1 MIRIVVL
8 AVFAILAAAAQP
20 AFHLTDGD
28 RVVFYGDSITDQ
40 RLYTTFVETYVRTR
54 FPNMKVKFTHSG
66 WGGDRVSGGGGG
78 LVETRLYR
86 DVAPYKPTVVTI
98 MLGMND
104 ARYRTFDEDL
114 FKAYSGGYQ
123 KLITMIRALAPGV
136 RITAIRPSP
145 YDEVTRAATV
155 PGGYNT
161 VLVKYGEFLAQ
172 LAADERLTLAD
183 LNAPVVKM
191 LEKANAANAAD
202 AQKIIP
208 DKVHPGAAGHLIMAG
223 ALLKDWKAPALVSTV
238 TISSADGRQARAE
251 GTKIE
256 GLSFK
261 GPMSGS
267 QVSGYVWTQTDE
279 ALPMP
284 VNFEDPVMALAVRSS
299 DFMETLNRQT
309 LKITNLRPGHYALR
323 IDGQQVGVF
332 TDKAFTQGLDLAS
345 LPTPMM
351 RQAAEVHQW
360 TLKRTGIHNVR
371 WRTLEVPLAD
381 DGLEETAAAMNAL
394 DELDAEM
401 EERQIAASKPLARM
415 YEVVAVAAAA
425 ATVPNGFTP
434 IFNGKDLTGWHISK
448 TNHHGTTPDW
458 KVADGV
464 LTGSQQPAGK
474 GGILLTDKRYKNF
487 EVYAEINPDW
497 GCDGGLFLRS
507 SEKGEAYQV
516 LLDYREGGTLFG
528 VYGERL
534 QGVPTHSIK
543 EWEKYYRKGEW
554 NAVRARIQG
563 EIPRITVWVNGEQ
576 VTSWSDTANHAAGN
590 AVDGMIAVQVHG
602 GNKIWKEG
610 GQHRFRN
617 IAVRELP

>member
-1 MIRIVVL
+1 MIRIALL
-8 AVFAILAAAAQP
+8 ALFAILSVAAQP
-20 AFHLTDGD
+20 AFHLSDGD

-54 FPNMKVKFTHSG
+54 FPNMNVKFTHSG

-78 LVETRLYR
+78 LAETRLYR
-86 DVAPYKPTVVTI
+86 DVAPYRPTVVTI

-123 KLITMIRALAPGV
+123 KLVTMIRALAPGV

-155 PGGYNT
+155 PGGYNP
-161 VLVKYGEFLAQ
+161 VLVKYGDFLAE
-172 LAADERLTLAD
+172 LAANERLALAD

-191 LEKANAANAAD
+191 LEKANATNAAD
-202 AQKIIP
+202 AQRIIP

-223 ALLKDWKAPALVSTV
+223 ALLKDWNAPALVSAV
-238 TISSADGRQARAE
+238 TISSADGRQAKAE
-251 GTKIE
+251 GTKIAD
-256 GLSFK
+256 LSFK
-261 GPMSGS
+261 GPMAGA
-267 QVSGYVWTQTDE
+267 QVSGYAWTQADE
-279 ALPMP
+279 ALPMAI
-284 VNFEDPVMALAVRSS
+284 NFEDPVMALAVRSS
-299 DFMETLNRQT
+299 DFMETLNKQT

-332 TDKAFTQGLDLAS
+332 TDKAFAAGLDLAS
-345 LPTPMM
+345 LPTPMAL
-351 RQAAEVHQW
+351 QSAEVHRW

-381 DGLEETAAAMNAL
+381 DGLEATAAAMNAL
-394 DELDAEM
+394 DELDAEL
-401 EERQIAASKPLARM
+401 EERQIAAAKPMARR
-415 YEVVAVAAAA
+415 YEVVAVPASA

-543 EWEKYYRKGEW
+543 EWEKYYKKGEW
-554 NAVRARIQG
+554 NTVRARIQG
-563 EIPRITVWVNGEQ
+563 DIPRITVWVNGEQ

-610 GQHRFRN
+610 GQHKFRN

>member
-1 MIRIVVL
+1 MIRIVLL
-8 AVFAILAAAAQP
+8 ALFAALALAAQP

-54 FPNMKVKFTHSG
+54 FPNMNVKFTHSG

-123 KLITMIRALAPGV
+123 KLVTMIRALAPGV

-155 PGGYNT
+155 PGGYNP
-161 VLVKYGEFLAQ
+161 VLVKYGDFLAE
-172 LAADERLTLAD
+172 LAANERLTLAD

-191 LEKANAANAAD
+191 LEKANAANAGD

-223 ALLKDWKAPALVSTV
+223 ALLKDWKAPALVSSV
-238 TISSADGRQARAE
+238 TISSPDGRQAKAE
-251 GTKIE
+251 GTKLQD
-256 GLSFK
+256 LSFK
-261 GPMSGS
+261 GPMAGA
-267 QVSGYVWTQTDE
+267 QVSGFAWTQTDD

-284 VNFEDPVMALAVRSS
+284 INFEDPVVALAVRSS
-299 DFMETLNRQT
+299 DFTETLNRQT

-332 TDKAFTQGLDLAS
+332 TDKAFAAGLDLAS
-345 LPTPMM
+345 LPTPMA

-371 WRTLEVPLAD
+371 WRTLEVPLVD
-381 DGLEETAAAMNAL
+381 DGLTRTPAALNAL
-394 DELDAEM
+394 DELDAEL
-401 EERQIAASKPLARM
+401 EARQIAAAKPIPRR
-415 YEVVAVAAAA
+415 YEVVAVPASA

-434 IFNGKDLTGWHISK
+434 IFNGKDLSGWHISK

-458 KVADGV
+458 KVTDGV

-543 EWEKYYRKGEW
+543 EWEKHYKKGEW

>member
-1 MIRIVVL
+1 MTRL
-8 AVFAILAAAAQP
+8 AVLILFAILSLAAQP
-20 AFHLTDGD
+20 AFHLNDGD

-54 FPNMKVKFTHSG
+54 FPNLNVKFTHSG

-86 DVAPYKPTVVTI
+86 DVAPYRPTVVTI

-104 ARYRTFDEDL
+104 ARYRAFDEDL
-114 FKAYSGGYQ
+114 FKAYSGGFQ
-123 KLITMIRALAPGV
+123 KLVTMIRALAPGV

-145 YDEVTRAATV
+145 YDEVTRTPTF
-155 PGGYNT
+155 PGGYNP
-161 VLVKYGEFLAQ
+161 VLVKYGDFLAQ
-172 LAADERLTLAD
+172 YAAEEQMTVAD
-183 LNAPVVKM
+183 LNGPVVRM
-191 LEKANAANAAD
+191 LEKAKISNAAGASN
-202 AQKIIP
+202 IIP
-208 DKVHPGAAGHLIMAG
+208 DRVHPGAAGHLIMAG
-223 ALLKDWKAPALVSTV
+223 ALLKAWNAPSLVSS
-238 TISSADGRQARAE
+238 ISLDATAAKPLSAE
-251 GTKIE
+251 GTKVNN
-256 GLSFK
+256 LK
-261 GPMSGS
+261 TTGS
-267 QVSGYVWTQTDE
+267 ISWTQTDS

-284 VNFEDPVMALAVRSS
+284 INFDDPVVALAVRSS
-299 DFMETLNRQT
+299 DFMDTLNRQS
-309 LKITNLRPGHYALR
+309 LKAANLKPGHYALR

-332 TDKAFTQGLDLAS
+332 DDKAFAAGLDLAA
-345 LPTPMM
+345 LPTPMAQ
-351 RQAAEVHQW
+351 QAAEVHQL
-360 TLKRTGIHNVR
+360 TLKRTGIHNIR
-371 WRTLEVPLAD
+371 WRSLEVPLAG
-381 DGLEETAAAMNAL
+381 DGLTTNAAAMNAL
-394 DELDAEM
+394 DQLDAEL
-401 EERQIAASKPLARM
+401 EARQIAAAQPLPRH
-415 YEVVAVAAAA
+415 YEIVAVPAVAAS
-425 ATVPNGFTP
+425 VPQGFTP
-434 IFNGKDLTGWHISK
+434 IFNGKDLSGWHISK
-448 TNHHGTTPDW
+448 TNHHGTTPEW
-458 KVADGV
+458 KVENGV
-464 LTGSQQPAGK
+464 LTGMQNPTGK

-534 QGVPTHSIK
+534 QGVPTHSIA
-543 EWEKYYRKGEW
+543 EWEKYYKKGEW
-554 NAVRARIQG
+554 NSVRARIRG
-563 EIPRITVWVNGEQ
+563 DVPNITVWVNGQQ

>member
-1 MIRIVVL
+1 MTRL
-8 AVFAILAAAAQP
+8 AVLLLFAILSLAAQP
-20 AFHLTDGD
+20 AFHLSDGD

-40 RLYTTFVETYVRTR
+40 RLYTTFVETFVRTR
-54 FPNMKVKFTHSG
+54 FPEMKVKFTHSG

-78 LVETRLYR
+78 LVETRVFR
-86 DVAPYKPTVVTI
+86 DVAPYRPTVVTI

-104 ARYRTFDEDL
+104 ARYRPFDEDL
-114 FKAYSGGYQ
+114 FKAYSDGYQ
-123 KLITMIRALAPGV
+123 KLIALIRASTPGV

-145 YDEVTRAATV
+145 YDEVTRTPTV
-155 PGGYNT
+155 NGGYNP
-161 VLVKYGEFLAQ
+161 VLVKYGDFLAA
-172 LAADERLTLAD
+172 LAANERLTLAD
-183 LNAPVVKM
+183 LNGPVVKM
-191 LEKANAANAAD
+191 LEKANSTNAAD
-202 AQKIIP
+202 APKIIP
-208 DKVHPGAAGHLIMAG
+208 DKVHPGPAGHLIMAG
-223 ALLKDWKAPALVSTV
+223 ALLKAWNAPALVSAV
-238 TISSADGRQARAE
+238 AISSPDAKQVKAE
-251 GTKIE
+251 GTKIQ
-256 GLSFK
+256 GLSFL
-261 GPMSGS
+261 GPMSGAL
-267 QVSGYVWTQTDE
+267 VSGYTWTQTDA

-284 VNFEDPVMALAVRSS
+284 VSLDDPVVALAVRSS

-332 TDKAFTQGLDLAS
+332 DDKAFAAGLDLAS
-345 LPTPMM
+345 LPTPMA

-360 TLKRTGIHNVR
+360 TLKRANIHNTR
-371 WRTLEVPLAD
+371 WRTLQVPLAE
-381 DGLEETAAAMNAL
+381 DGLEENQTAMNAL
-394 DELDAEM
+394 DELSGEL
-401 EERQIAASKPLARM
+401 EERQIAAAQPLPRK
-415 YEVVAVAAAA
+415 YEVVAVPAVAAS
-425 ATVPNGFTP
+425 VPQGFTP
-434 IFNGKDLTGWHISK
+434 IFNGKDLSGWHISK

-464 LTGSQQPAGK
+464 LTGSQNPTGK

-507 SEKGEAYQV
+507 SERGEAYQV

-528 VYGERL
+528 IYGERL

-543 EWEKYYRKGEW
+543 EWEKYYKKGEW
-554 NAVRARIQG
+554 NSVRARIRG
-563 EIPRITVWVNGEQ
+563 DIPNITVWVNGEQ

>member
-1 MIRIVVL
+1 MKRL
-8 AVFAILAAAAQP
+8 AVVFLLAIVSLAAQP
-20 AFHLTDGD
+20 VFHLSDGD

-54 FPNMKVKFTHSG
+54 FPNMNVKFTHSG

-78 LVETRLYR
+78 LVEARLYR
-86 DVAPYKPTVVTI
+86 DVAPYRPTVVTI

-104 ARYRTFDEDL
+104 ARYRAFDEDL

-123 KLITMIRALAPGV
+123 KLVTMIRAIAPDV

-145 YDEVTRAATV
+145 YDEVTRTPTV
-155 PGGYNT
+155 AGGYNP
-161 VLVKYGEFLAQ
+161 VLVKYGDFLAQ
-172 LAADERLTLAD
+172 YAADERLTLAD
-183 LNAPVVKM
+183 LNEPVVKM

-202 AQKIIP
+202 ALKIIP
-208 DKVHPGAAGHLIMAG
+208 DRVHPGAAGHLIMAG
-223 ALLKDWKAPALVSTV
+223 ALLKAWNAPALVSAV
-238 TISSADGRQARAE
+238 TIDSAIASHVKAE
-251 GTKIE
+251 ETEVKA
-256 GLSFK
+256 LK
-261 GPMSGS
+261 LGPMSQAFFS
-267 QVSGYVWTQTDE
+267 SASWTQTDS
-279 ALPMP
+279 ALPMAI
-284 VNFEDPVMALAVRSS
+284 NFDDPVVALAVRSS

-309 LKITNLRPGHYALR
+309 LKVARLKPGYYALR

-332 TDKAFTQGLDLAS
+332 DERAFAAGLDLAA
-345 LPTPMM
+345 LPTPMA
-351 RQAAEVHQW
+351 RQAAEVYQW
-360 TLKRTGIHNVR
+360 TLKRSGIHNTR

-394 DELDAEM
+394 DELDREL
-401 EERQIAASKPLARM
+401 EERQIKAAKPLPRH
-415 YEVVAVAAAA
+415 YEIVPVPAVAAS
-425 ATVPNGFTP
+425 VPQGFTP
-434 IFNGKDLTGWHISK
+434 ILNGKDLSGWHISK

-458 KVADGV
+458 KVVDGV
-464 LTGSQQPAGK
+464 LTGSQNPSGK

-507 SEKGEAYQV
+507 SERGEAYQV

-534 QGVPTHSIK
+534 QNVPTHSIA
-543 EWEKYYRKGEW
+543 EWEKYYKKGEW
-554 NAVRARIQG
+554 NSVRARIRG
-563 EIPRITVWVNGEQ
+563 DIPSITVWVNGQQ
-576 VTSWSDTANHAAGN
+576 VTSWSDTANHAVGN
-590 AVDGMIAVQVHG
+590 AVDGMVAVQVHG

>member
-1 MIRIVVL
+1 MIRIALL
-8 AVFAILAAAAQP
+8 ALFAILSVAAQP
-20 AFHLTDGD
+20 AFHLSDGD

-78 LVETRLYR
+78 LVETRIYR
-86 DVAPYKPTVVTI
+86 DVAPYRPTVVTI

-114 FKAYSGGYQ
+114 FKAYAGGYQ
-123 KLITMIRALAPGV
+123 KLVSMIRAVAPGA

-155 PGGYNT
+155 PGGYNP
-161 VLVKYGEFLAQ
+161 VLVKYGDFLAE
-172 LAADERLTLAD
+172 LAANERLTLAD

-191 LEKANAANAAD
+191 LQKANAASAAD

-223 ALLKDWKAPALVSTV
+223 ALLKDWNAPALVSAV
-238 TISSADGRQARAE
+238 TISSPDGRQAKAE
-251 GTKIE
+251 GTKVE
-256 GLSFK
+256 NLSFT
-261 GPMSGS
+261 GPMSGA
-267 QVSGYVWTQTDE
+267 QVSGFAWTQTDE

-284 VNFEDPVMALAVRSS
+284 INFEDPVVALAVRSS
-299 DFMETLNRQT
+299 EFVETLNRQT
-309 LKITNLRPGHYALR
+309 LKITNLRPGQYALR
-323 IDGQQVGVF
+323 IDAQQVGVF
-332 TDKAFTQGLDLAS
+332 TDKAFAAGLDLAS
-345 LPTPMM
+345 LPTPMA

-381 DGLEETAAAMNAL
+381 DGIEENAAAMNAL
-394 DELDAEM
+394 DELASEL
-401 EERQIAASKPLARM
+401 EERQIAAAQPVARR
-415 YEVVAVAAAA
+415 YEVVAVPASA
-425 ATVPNGFTP
+425 ATVPQGFTP
-434 IFNGKDLTGWHISK
+434 VFNGKDLTGWHISK

-458 KVADGV
+458 KVVDGV

-543 EWEKYYRKGEW
+543 EWEKYYKKGEW

>member
-1 MIRIVVL
+1 MKRLALLFLLAIVSL
-8 AVFAILAAAAQP
+8 AAQP
-20 AFHLTDGD
+20 AFHLSGGD

-54 FPNMKVKFTHSG
+54 FPNMNVKFTHSG

-78 LVETRLYR
+78 LVETRIYR
-86 DVAPYKPTVVTI
+86 DVAPYRPTVVTI

-104 ARYRTFDEDL
+104 ARYRAFDDDL
-114 FKAYSGGYQ
+114 FKAYSGGFQ
-123 KLITMIRALAPGV
+123 KLVTMIRAVAPGA

-145 YDEVTRAATV
+145 YDEVTRTPTFA
-155 PGGYNT
+155 GGYNP
-161 VLVKYGEFLAQ
+161 VLVKYGDFLAEY
-172 LAADERLTLAD
+172 AANERLTVAD
-183 LNAPVVKM
+183 LNAPVVRM
-191 LEKANAANAAD
+191 LERANAANAAD
-202 AQKIIP
+202 ALKIIP
-208 DKVHPGAAGHLIMAG
+208 DRVHPGAAGHLIMAG
-223 ALLKDWKAPALVSTV
+223 ALLKDWNAPALVSAV
-238 TISSADGRQARAE
+238 TIDSAIASHVKAE
-251 GTKIE
+251 GTEVKA
-256 GLSFK
+256 LK
-261 GPMSGS
+261 LGPMSQTLFAGAS
-267 QVSGYVWTQTDE
+267 WTQTDS

-284 VNFEDPVMALAVRSS
+284 INFDDPVVALAVRSS

-309 LKITNLRPGHYALR
+309 LKVAHLKPGHYALR

-332 TDKAFTQGLDLAS
+332 DEKAFAAGLDLAA
-345 LPTPMM
+345 LPTPMA
-351 RQAAEVHQW
+351 RQAAEVHEL
-360 TLKRTGIHNVR
+360 TLKRTGIHNIR
-371 WRTLEVPLAD
+371 WRSLEVPLAG
-381 DGLEETAAAMNAL
+381 DGLEESAKAIQAL
-394 DELDAEM
+394 DELDGEL
-401 EERQIAASKPLARM
+401 EERQIAAAKPLPRH
-415 YEVVAVAAAA
+415 YEVVSVPAVAAS
-425 ATVPNGFTP
+425 VPQGFTP
-434 IFNGKDLTGWHISK
+434 IFNGKDLSGWHISK

-458 KVADGV
+458 KVANGV
-464 LTGSQQPAGK
+464 LTGSQNPSGK
-474 GGILLTDKRYKNF
+474 GGILLTDKRYRNF

-534 QGVPTHSIK
+534 QNVPTHSIA
-543 EWEKYYRKGEW
+543 EWEKYYKKGEW
-554 NAVRARIQG
+554 NSVRARIQG
-563 EIPRITVWVNGEQ
+563 DIPRITVWVNGEQ